1 MKPTYRCLIL
11 EDEPPA
17 ARILL
22 RYLQDY
28 PEWTCMGVHH
38 SPRTAMAVL
47 EAEAPDLLFLDI
59 HLPDISGLNVLRQLR
74 QPPIVVFTT
83 AYPQYAVEGFELAA
97 LDYLLKPI
105 SPERFQKAMERA
117 LERLEQE
124 RILEKT
130 GQDTGFLSI
139 RADRKVHRLPFQR
152 ILFLQALDDYVK
164 ITSTEGT
171 LLPKVTLSQLEK
183 ELPDQLFLRIHRSYI
198 VNLKF
203 LQSYD
208 QQEVRIADRKLPIG
222 KSFREQVSARLKNI
236 EYPPYV

>member
-17 ARILL
+17 ARVLL
-22 RYLQDY
+22 RYLQHY

-38 SPRTAMAVL
+38 SPKTAMAVL
-47 EAEAPDLLFLDI
+47 EADAPDLLFLDI
-59 HLPDISGLNVLRQLR
+59 HLPDISGLNVLRQL
-74 QPPIVVFTT
+74 QYPPMVVFTT

-130 GQDTGFLSI
+130 GQDSGFLSI

-152 ILFLQALDDYVK
+152 ILYLQALDDYVK
-164 ITSTEGT
+164 IISTEGS
-171 LLPKVTLSQLEK
+171 LLPKITLSQLEK
-183 ELPDQLFLRIHRSYI
+183 ELPEQLFLRIHRSYI

-208 QQEVRIADRKLPIG
+208 QQEVSIADRKLPIG
-222 KSFREQVSARLKNI
+222 KSFRELVSARLKNI
-236 EYPPYV
+236 EL

>member
-1 MKPTYRCLIL
+1 MKPSYRCLIL

-17 ARILL
+17 ARVLL

-38 SPRTAMAVL
+38 SPKTAMAVL
-47 EAEAPDLLFLDI
+47 EADTPDLLFLDI
-59 HLPDISGLNVLRQLR
+59 HLPDISGLNLLRQL
-74 QPPIVVFTT
+74 QHPPMVVFTT

-130 GQDTGFLSI
+130 GQDSGFLSI

-152 ILFLQALDDYVK
+152 ILYLQALDDYVK
-164 ITSTEGT
+164 IISTEGN
-171 LLPKVTLSQLEK
+171 LLPKITLSQLEK
-183 ELPDQLFLRIHRSYI
+183 ELPEQLFLRIHRSYI

-208 QQEVRIADRKLPIG
+208 QQEVSIADRKLPIG
-222 KSFREQVSARLKNI
+222 KSFRELVSARLKHI
-236 EYPPYV
+236 EF

>member
-28 PEWTCMGVHH
+28 PEWTCIGVHH
-38 SPRTAMAVL
+38 SPQTAMLVL

-59 HLPDISGLNVLRQLR
+59 HLPDISGLNVLRQLQ
-74 QPPIVVFTT
+74 QPPMVVFTT

-130 GQDTGFLSI
+130 GQDSGFLSI

-152 ILFLQALDDYVK
+152 ILYFQALDDYVK
-164 ITSTEGT
+164 IISTEGT

-183 ELPDQLFLRIHRSYI
+183 ELPTQLFLRIHRSYI
-198 VNLKF
+198 VNLQF
-203 LQSYD
+203 LQTYD
-208 QQEVRIADRKLPIG
+208 QQELSIADRKLPIG
-222 KSFREQVSARLKNI
+222 KSFREQVSARLKNV
-236 EYPPYV
+236 EF

>member
-1 MKPTYRCLIL
+1 MKPSYRCLIL

-17 ARILL
+17 ARVLL
-22 RYLQDY
+22 RYLQDF
-28 PEWTCMGVHH
+28 PEWICLGVHH
-38 SPRTAMAVL
+38 SPKTAMAVL

-59 HLPDISGLNVLRQLR
+59 HLPDISGLNVLRQL
-74 QPPIVVFTT
+74 QHPPMVVFTT

-130 GQDTGFLSI
+130 GQDSGFLSI

-152 ILFLQALDDYVK
+152 ILYLQALDDYVK
-164 ITSTEGT
+164 IICSDGT
-171 LLPKVTLSQLEK
+171 LLPKITLSQLEK
-183 ELPDQLFLRIHRSYI
+183 ELPEQLFLRIHRSYI
-198 VNLKF
+198 INLKF
-203 LQSYD
+203 LQNYD
-208 QQEVRIADRKLPIG
+208 QQEVSIADRKLPIG
-222 KSFREQVSARLKNI
+222 KSFREQVSARLKNVD
-236 EYPPYV
+236 YV

>member
-17 ARILL
+17 ARVLL

-38 SPRTAMAVL
+38 SPKTAMAVL
-47 EAEAPDLLFLDI
+47 EADAPDLLFLDI
-59 HLPDISGLNVLRQLR
+59 HLPDISGLNVLRQL
-74 QPPIVVFTT
+74 QYPPMVVFTT

-130 GQDTGFLSI
+130 GQDSGFLSI

-152 ILFLQALDDYVK
+152 ILYLQALDDYVK
-164 ITSTEGT
+164 IISTEGS
-171 LLPKVTLSQLEK
+171 LLPKITLSQLEK
-183 ELPDQLFLRIHRSYI
+183 ELPEQLFLRIHRSYI

-208 QQEVRIADRKLPIG
+208 QQEVSIADRKLPIG
-222 KSFREQVSARLKNI
+222 KSFRELVSARLKNI
-236 EYPPYV
+236 EL

>member
-1 MKPTYRCLIL
+1 MKPSYRCLIL

-17 ARILL
+17 ARVLL

-38 SPRTAMAVL
+38 SPKTAMAVL
-47 EAEAPDLLFLDI
+47 ESEAPDLLFLDI
-59 HLPDISGLNVLRQLR
+59 HLPDISGLNVLRQL
-74 QPPIVVFTT
+74 QYPPMVVFTT

-130 GQDTGFLSI
+130 GQDSGFLSI

-152 ILFLQALDDYVK
+152 ILYLQALDDYVK
-164 ITSTEGT
+164 IISTEGS
-171 LLPKVTLSQLEK
+171 LLPKITLSQLEK
-183 ELPDQLFLRIHRSYI
+183 ELPEQLFLRIHRSYI
-198 VNLKF
+198 INLKF
-203 LQSYD
+203 LQNYD
-208 QQEVRIADRKLPIG
+208 QQEISIADRKLPIG
-222 KSFREQVSARLKNI
+222 KSFREQVSARLKNV
-236 EYPPYV
+236 EF

>member
-1 MKPTYRCLIL
+1 MKPSYRCLIL

-17 ARILL
+17 ARVLL

-38 SPRTAMAVL
+38 SPQTAMVVL

-59 HLPDISGLNVLRQLR
+59 HLPDISGLNVLRQLLH
-74 QPPIVVFTT
+74 PPMVVFTT

-130 GQDTGFLSI
+130 GQDSGFLSI
-139 RADRKVHRLPFQR
+139 RADRKVHRLSFQR
-152 ILFLQALDDYVK
+152 ILYLQALDDYVK
-164 ITSTEGT
+164 IICTDGT
-171 LLPKVTLSQLEK
+171 LLPKITLSQLEK
-183 ELPDQLFLRIHRSYI
+183 ELPEQLFLRIHRSYI
-198 VNLKF
+198 INLKF
-203 LQSYD
+203 LQNYD
-208 QQEVRIADRKLPIG
+208 QQEISIADRKLPIG
-222 KSFREQVSARLKNI
+222 KSFREQVSARLKNVD
-236 EYPPYV
+236 YV

>member
-1 MKPTYRCLIL
+1 MKPSYRCLIL

-17 ARILL
+17 ARVLL

-38 SPRTAMAVL
+38 SPKTAMAVL

-59 HLPDISGLNVLRQLR
+59 HLPDISGLNVLRQL
-74 QPPIVVFTT
+74 QHPPMVVFTT

-130 GQDTGFLSI
+130 GQDSGFLSI

-152 ILFLQALDDYVK
+152 ILYLQALDDYVK
-164 ITSTEGT
+164 IISTEGS
-171 LLPKVTLSQLEK
+171 LLPKITLSQLEK

-203 LQSYD
+203 LQNYD
-208 QQEVRIADRKLPIG
+208 QQEVSIADRKLPIG
-222 KSFREQVSARLKNI
+222 KSFREQVIARLKNI
-236 EYPPYV
+236 EF

>member
-1 MKPTYRCLIL
+1 MKPSYRCLIL

-17 ARILL
+17 ARVLL

-38 SPRTAMAVL
+38 SPKTAMAVL
-47 EAEAPDLLFLDI
+47 ESEAPDLLFLDI
-59 HLPDISGLNVLRQLR
+59 HLPDISGLNVLRQL
-74 QPPIVVFTT
+74 QHPPMVVFTT

-130 GQDTGFLSI
+130 GQDSGFLSI

-152 ILFLQALDDYVK
+152 ILYLQALDDYVK
-164 ITSTEGT
+164 IISTEGS
-171 LLPKVTLSQLEK
+171 LLPKITLSQLEK
-183 ELPDQLFLRIHRSYI
+183 ELPEQLFLRIHRSYI
-198 VNLKF
+198 INLKF
-203 LQSYD
+203 LQNYD
-208 QQEVRIADRKLPIG
+208 QQEISIADRKLPIG
-222 KSFREQVSARLKNI
+222 KSFREQVSARLKNV
-236 EYPPYV
+236 EF

>member
-17 ARILL
+17 ARVLL

-38 SPRTAMAVL
+38 SPKTAMAVL
-47 EAEAPDLLFLDI
+47 EADAPDLLFLDI
-59 HLPDISGLNVLRQLR
+59 HLPDISGLNVLRQL
-74 QPPIVVFTT
+74 QYPPMVVFTT

-130 GQDTGFLSI
+130 GQDSGFLSI

-152 ILFLQALDDYVK
+152 ILYLQALDDYVK
-164 ITSTEGT
+164 IISTEGS
-171 LLPKVTLSQLEK
+171 LLPKITLSQLEK
-183 ELPDQLFLRIHRSYI
+183 ELPEQLFLRIHRSYI

-208 QQEVRIADRKLPIG
+208 QQEVSIADRKLPIG
-222 KSFREQVSARLKNI
+222 KSFRELVSTRLKNI
-236 EYPPYV
+236 EL

>member
-17 ARILL
+17 ARVLL
-22 RYLQDY
+22 RYLQHY

-38 SPRTAMAVL
+38 SPKTAMAVL
-47 EAEAPDLLFLDI
+47 EADAPDLLFLDI
-59 HLPDISGLNVLRQLR
+59 HLPDISGLNVLRQL
-74 QPPIVVFTT
+74 QYPPMVVFTT

-130 GQDTGFLSI
+130 GQDSGFLSI

-152 ILFLQALDDYVK
+152 ILYLQALDDYVK
-164 ITSTEGT
+164 IISTEGS
-171 LLPKVTLSQLEK
+171 LLPKITLSQLEK
-183 ELPDQLFLRIHRSYI
+183 ELPEQLFLRIHRSYI

-208 QQEVRIADRKLPIG
+208 QQEVSIADRKLPIG
-222 KSFREQVSARLKNI
+222 KSFRELVSTRLKNI
-236 EYPPYV
+236 EL

>member
-1 MKPTYRCLIL
+1 MKPSYRCLIL

-17 ARILL
+17 ARVLL

-28 PEWTCMGVHH
+28 PEWTCIGVHH
-38 SPRTAMAVL
+38 APQTAMAVL
-47 EAEAPDLLFLDI
+47 EAEALDLLFLDI
-59 HLPDISGLNVLRQLR
+59 HLPDISGLNVLRQLLH
-74 QPPIVVFTT
+74 PPMVVFTT

-130 GQDTGFLSI
+130 GQDSGFLSI

-152 ILFLQALDDYVK
+152 ILYLQALDDYVK
-164 ITSTEGT
+164 IISTEGT
-171 LLPKVTLSQLEK
+171 LLPKITLSQLEK
-183 ELPDQLFLRIHRSYI
+183 ELPEQLFLRIHRSYI

-208 QQEVRIADRKLPIG
+208 QQELSIADRKLPIG
-222 KSFREQVSARLKNI
+222 KSFREQVSARLKN
-236 EYPPYV
+236 VDHV

>member
-17 ARILL
+17 ARVLL

-38 SPRTAMAVL
+38 SPKTAMAVL
-47 EAEAPDLLFLDI
+47 EADAPDLLFLDI
-59 HLPDISGLNVLRQLR
+59 HLPDISGLNVLRQL
-74 QPPIVVFTT
+74 QYPPMVVFTT

-130 GQDTGFLSI
+130 GQDSGFLSI

-152 ILFLQALDDYVK
+152 ILYLQALDDYVK
-164 ITSTEGT
+164 IISTEGS
-171 LLPKVTLSQLEK
+171 LLPKITLSQLEK
-183 ELPDQLFLRIHRSYI
+183 ELPEQLFLRIHRSYI

-208 QQEVRIADRKLPIG
+208 QQEVSIADRKLPIG
-222 KSFREQVSARLKNI
+222 KSFRELVSARLKHI
-236 EYPPYV
+236 EF

>member
-1 MKPTYRCLIL
+1 MKASYRCLIL

-17 ARILL
+17 ARVLL

-38 SPRTAMAVL
+38 SPHTAMAVL

-59 HLPDISGLNVLRQLR
+59 HLPDISGLNVLRQL
-74 QPPIVVFTT
+74 QDPPMVVFTT

-130 GQDTGFLSI
+130 GQDSGFLSI

-152 ILFLQALDDYVK
+152 ILYLQALDDYVK
-164 ITSTEGT
+164 IISSEGS
-171 LLPKVTLSQLEK
+171 LLPKITLSHLEK

-203 LQSYD
+203 LQNYD
-208 QQEVRIADRKLPIG
+208 QQEVSIADRKLPIG

-236 EYPPYV
+236 EF